1 MVQSAE
7 KWRWKNAP
15 DGLNGTRYRRVFVES
30 EMCPSAVIIL
40 HGFDTLSCFT
50 CQASQSAAMR
60 HWEINGLR
68 ERHNGKMPSN
78 PPLLT

>member
-1 MVQSAE
+1 MIHSEPCRAVV
-7 KWRWKNAP
+7 RP
-15 DGLNGTRYRRVFVES
+15 MTRDS
-30 EMCPSAVIIL
+30 
-40 HGFDTLSCFT
+40 FDTLSCFT